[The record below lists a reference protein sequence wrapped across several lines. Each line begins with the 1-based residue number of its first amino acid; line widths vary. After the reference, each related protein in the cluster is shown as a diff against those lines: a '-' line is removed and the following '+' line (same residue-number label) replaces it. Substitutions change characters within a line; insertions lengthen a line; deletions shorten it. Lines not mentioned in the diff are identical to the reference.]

1 MGFKGGHTLDPI
13 AHTLAGATLAQTG
26 LRKLTPLATP
36 TLLIA
41 ANLPD
46 VDGVMS
52 FFGSDASLYYRRGM
66 THGVLAQAILPWLLT
81 ALVMI
86 YDRFLR
92 RRRNPEKEPVA
103 ALQVLLLSYIGVV
116 SHPFLDWMNTYG
128 VRLLMPFSG
137 RWFYGDTLFIVD
149 AWMWLLLGASAVFAY
164 SKKRWSQMLWL
175 GLGAAMSWLI
185 TSVAFV
191 PFMAKVVWWIGV
203 ALIAAVRIWGMP
215 MKRNNRVALGC
226 LASLCLY
233 VLALQAGNRRV
244 HSQVEEWLATV
255 HGETLSRVMI
265 GPLPA
270 NPFDREVLAV
280 GDRHYHGLRVSVL
293 NRDSIEERFPPVPI
307 PKPDPIIERALA
319 NPDVKGFVNWM
330 RFPVYEVQE
339 QESGYRVVIRDLRYV
354 RPDQESAPGIGM
366 AETFV
371 PRQGS

>member
-1 MGFKGGHTLDPI
+1 MDPI

-36 TLLIA
+36 TLILA

-46 VDGVMS
+46 IDGVMS

-66 THGVLAQAILPWLLT
+66 THGILAQAILPWLLT
-81 ALVMI
+81 AMVLV
-86 YDRFLR
+86 YDRVLR
-92 RRRNPEKEPVA
+92 RRRNPEKAPVA
-103 ALQVLLLSYIGVV
+103 ALQILLLAYIGVV
-116 SHPFLDWMNTYG
+116 SHPFLDWLNTYG

-164 SKKRWSQMLWL
+164 SKKRWSQILWL
-175 GLGAAMSWLI
+175 GLGGAMSWLI
-185 TSVAFV
+185 TSAAFV
-191 PFMAKVVWWIGV
+191 PFMAIVVWWIGV
-203 ALIAAVRIWGMP
+203 TLIVALRIWGMP
-215 MKRNNRVALGC
+215 MKRNNRMALGC

-255 HGETLSRVMI
+255 HGEPLSRVMI

-270 NPFDREVLAV
+270 NPFYREVLAMS
-280 GDRHYHGLRVSVL
+280 DTHYYGLRVSVL
-293 NRDSIEERFPPVPI
+293 NQESIEQRFQPVPI

-319 NPDVKGFVNWM
+319 NPDIRGFVNWM
-330 RFPVYEVQE
+330 RFPFYEVQE
-339 QESGYRVVIRDLRYV
+339 LENGYRVVIRDLRYV
-354 RPDQESAPGIGM
+354 RPDQDRASGIGM

-371 PRQGS
+371 ERQGS